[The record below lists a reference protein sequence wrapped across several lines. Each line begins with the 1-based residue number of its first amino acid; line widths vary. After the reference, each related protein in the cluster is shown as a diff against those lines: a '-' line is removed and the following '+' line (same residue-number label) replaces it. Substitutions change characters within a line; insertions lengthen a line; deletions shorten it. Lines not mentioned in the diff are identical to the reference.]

1 MGKMLTF
8 LVIVTV
14 LVFIALL
21 LVSGMKPVYSSFSM
35 SELERR
41 AKHSVAGRAELGREK
56 LLPQIQAIITIVAAL
71 LLVITVVLLLA
82 TFHWGL
88 AIVLAIIVT
97 VLYAPLARTKQVSK
111 LANKLYQKAEPK
123 LLILVKK
130 FPGTFSF
137 LSDST
142 LQADQRIHSKEEFQ
156 ELIERSNV
164 ALTDIE
170 RKVIVNALDFNDK
183 VVSSI
188 MTPKSVIDFINQG
201 EFLGPL
207 VLDELH
213 ALGHSRLPVINK
225 DLDHVVGILYL
236 RDLMSLDVRKS
247 ATAEKVMDTH
257 VYYVREDQSLEH
269 TLAAFLKNRHHMF
282 IVINKQRE
290 TVGLITIE
298 DTIEALLGRKIVD
311 EDDNHADLRSVAE
324 HEGRYNNTPDGH
336 IDV

>member
-1 MGKMLTF
+1 MFTF

-21 LVSGMKPVYSSFSM
+21 LVSGMKPSYSALSM

-41 AKHSVAGRAELGREK
+41 AKHSVAARSELEREK
-56 LLPQIQAIITIVAAL
+56 LLPQIQAVLTIKSAL
-71 LLVITVVLLLA
+71 LLVIAVVLSIA
-82 TFHWGL
+82 TFDWVIG
-88 AIVLAIIVT
+88 IILAIIVT
-97 VLYAPLARTKQVSK
+97 VLYTPLARTRQVSK
-111 LANKLYQKAEPK
+111 IAHNLYQKSEQK
-123 LLILVKK
+123 LLVLVQK
-130 FPGTFSF
+130 FPKTFSF
-137 LSDST
+137 LSDT
-142 LQADQRIHSKEEFQ
+142 TMQANSRVHSKEEFQ
-156 ELIERSNV
+156 ELVVRSSV

-170 RKVIVNALDFNDK
+170 RKVIVNALDFNNK

-236 RDLMSLDVRKS
+236 RDLLSLDVRKS

-269 TLAAFLKNRHHMF
+269 ALAAFLKNRHHMF

-290 TVGLITIE
+290 TVGLVTIE
-298 DTIEALLGRKIVD
+298 DTIEALLGRRIVD

-324 HEGRYNNTPDGH
+324 HESRHNNIPNGH
-336 IDV
+336 TDV